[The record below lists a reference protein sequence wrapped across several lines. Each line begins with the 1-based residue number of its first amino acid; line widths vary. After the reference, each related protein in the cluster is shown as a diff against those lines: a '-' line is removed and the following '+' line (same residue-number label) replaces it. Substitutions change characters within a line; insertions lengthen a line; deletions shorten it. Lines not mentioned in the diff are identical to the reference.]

1 MPDVNLR
8 KVCRTGV
15 MLLILGGVVYVSS
28 RLLSRVT
35 GVTSHVISG

>member
-1 MPDVNLR
+1 MR
-8 KVCRTGV
+8 KVARTGI

-35 GVTSHVISG
+35 GVATNVISG